1 MKHLFLIFKMY
12 ICFSRDTGILN
23 FTVLKAKIIKVRK
36 IEEEI
41 AKNKAR
47 KTQEFHKNG
56 VFCNIY
62 DLLKIS

>member
-12 ICFSRDTGILN
+12 NAFPGILN

-62 DLLKIS
+62 DLFKIS